1 MPRPSSLQ
9 TVLLLRQNRE
19 DAEERVLTT
28 IQYEI
33 RDATTESAR
42 LDNELASIG
51 TARRGEDQSCVHGA
65 DHHRTDAIYRQ
76 LLERRVEIGSRIEK
90 LKEKLAS
97 QMNRY
102 LAARQDREVIND
114 LEQKRLRACRT
125 EAAARETK
133 QIEDLFLARFG
144 RQ

>member
-1 MPRPSSLQ
+1 MPRPSALQ
-9 TVLLLRQNRE
+9 TVLVLRRHRE

-28 IQYEI
+28 IQYEM
-33 RDATTESAR
+33 RDAVSERER
-42 LDNELASIG
+42 LDNEVASVG
-51 TARRGEDQSCVHGA
+51 AARCAEVQCCVHGA

-76 LLERRVEIGSRIEK
+76 LLERRAEIGSRIEK
-90 LKEKLAS
+90 LKESLAS

-102 LAARQDREVIND
+102 LVARQEREVIND
-114 LEQKRLRACRT
+114 LEQKRLRACRA